1 MHRDRYAGWSAQ
13 HGDLEPSRLVR
24 GWLRGVQALSR
35 GPLRRVPPDAL
46 SALGVLTGAGAVA
59 AAAAGVPAG
68 AVALVVLT
76 GVLDGLDGAVALAT
90 GRARPLGAVVDAMAD
105 RLTDLALAGVLLAL
119 GGAPGAVAGWAALV
133 LLHEYLR
140 ARANAAGMH
149 GPGAVTPAERP
160 TRIALVAVCAL
171 GAALAPAGTP
181 VTGWGWGDVGAVGG
195 IVVGAAGLLQLA
207 VAVVR
212 ALAGPTS
219 PATMPADSSTSGNPP
234 PGCAEP
240 PTR

>member
-1 MHRDRYAGWSAQ
+1 MQGDRYEGWSAQ

-24 GWLRGVQALSR
+24 GWLRGVQALAR

-46 SALGVLTGAGAVA
+46 SALGVVTGAGAVA
-59 AAAAGVPAG
+59 VAVAGVPAA
-68 AVALVVLT
+68 AVVLVVLT

-119 GGAPGAVAGWAALV
+119 GGTPALVVAWAALV

-181 VTGWGWGDVGAVGG
+181 VTGWGWGDVGAIGG
-195 IVVGAAGLLQLA
+195 LAVGAAGLVQLA
-207 VAVVR
+207 VAVAR
-212 ALAGPTS
+212 GLAGPTS
-219 PATMPADSSTSGNPP
+219 SATMPADNSTSGNPP
-234 PGCAEP
+234 PGCEEP